1 MRAWSS
7 SDVVR
12 RSSFVSCCVLLPFFP
27 PWTSQGFEAQPN
39 SPHADD
45 LASKRPYLELDF
57 QIQIYLWKA
66 VCFIV
71 GVSSFGAHSLCTSLS
86 AVSGLMLFV
95 IISHRCDELSSFK
108 CYYCWL
114 RIKFFLHQDIFFR
127 GEMRKFYIY
136 IDLWVWPRCEL
147 GKICWIIYANWFWS
161 QTFLLLLKLQSQC
174 FERILNIIAARP
186 RQD

>member
-1 MRAWSS
+1 MLLSAAETWSS
-7 SDVVR
+7 LDVIR
-12 RSSFVSCCVLLPFFP
+12 RSSFASCCVLLSFFP
-27 PWTSQGFEAQPN
+27 PWTSRGFEAQPN

-71 GVSSFGAHSLCTSLS
+71 GVSSLGAHSLCTSLS

-114 RIKFFLHQDIFFR
+114 RK
-127 GEMRKFYIY
+127 
-136 IDLWVWPRCEL
+136 
-147 GKICWIIYANWFWS
+147 N
-161 QTFLLLLKLQSQC
+161 FLLSPGYILFREEMLGLTTTYLLGVWSHG
-174 FERILNIIAARP
+174 ERECITGLLRF
-186 RQD
+186 